1 MKNFITNF
9 RKQKFVSSLNIITL
23 SLGVM
28 VAILVSLW
36 SLRELSFDRFHVNK
50 DRIYRIITHH
60 TYIDKDINVATTFN
74 PYAKQAKETLSFV
87 EDACRVYIHNFDVN
101 INDVWYATPDVLI
114 VESNFFSFF
123 SFPLIEGVPEH
134 VLSSSDKVVI
144 SEDAAA
150 KYFSQQNPIG
160 QIVKFYEQD
169 FVVSGIMKNIPKNS
183 SLQADFVFPLFKMF
197 TYETWHDQ
205 SCNVFLLLHEGV
217 ISDKITSQV
226 QQILNQAAGCDD
238 GCAGTISLESLND
251 LYFDNDLFNEFII
264 RKGNK
269 PLVVIYTLTSLI
281 ILIISCINFANLFV
295 ATSFIRAKTVGIKK
309 CFGAG
314 KNQLLFEFY
323 LETACYVIV
332 SIILGL
338 WLVKLVLPL
347 FNNFTQSS
355 VSIDFTSPLLYGLL
369 TVLIFFTVLLAGSFP
384 ALYMTRFD
392 VTETI
397 SRKFKGKPMSSF
409 QKGLTI
415 FQFSASIVLLLLVVF
430 MRKQVDYMISHDLG
444 FDSEHVVYVYSRPEV
459 NSDFNLLRSELLKE
473 PSIIDIAR
481 KRDFL
486 HSRNMNVTL
495 KKVPTEDEQPLII
508 GDICTVCPH
517 FFDVLGMKYIA
528 GDNPFLNESFLENDI
543 VINER
548 GVEFLGLEQP
558 VGQTISV
565 GGENKTI
572 KGVIKNAY
580 TRSFHH
586 EIEPQVFKKMDD
598 NWSWWSVVYF
608 KISGNPQKALNVIEQ
623 YWKEHDPNYPF
634 TYHFLDDTYKQF
646 YTSEMNAGK
655 VFSFTMLITFIITIS
670 GLFAMSYYA
679 VQRRIREIA
688 LRKVH
693 GASVSDIFVLLNKN
707 LLLLAVIAFV
717 IACPVAYY
725 GLQKWLDDFVVQTSL
740 SLWVFLLTGL
750 IVFIIILI
758 TTGYHTWKVATENPV
773 KALKTE

>member
-28 VAILVSLW
+28 VAVLVSLW
-36 SLRELSFDRFHVNK
+36 SLRELSFDRFHDKK
-50 DRIYRIITHH
+50 DRIYRIITHF
-60 TYIDKDINVATTFN
+60 TYFDRKVATTFN
-74 PYAKQAKETLSFV
+74 FYATQAKETLSFV
-87 EDACRVYIHNFDVN
+87 EDACRVYVQNFDVN
-101 INDVWYATPDVLI
+101 INDAWYPTPDNLI
-114 VESNFFSFF
+114 VDSNFFSFF

-134 VLSSSDKVVI
+134 VLSSPDKVVI
-144 SEDAAA
+144 SEDAAT
-150 KYFSQQNPIG
+150 KYFPQQNPIG
-160 QIVKFYEQD
+160 QIVKFYDQD

-183 SLQADFVFPLFKMF
+183 SLQADFIFPLFKMF
-197 TYETWHDQ
+197 TYGNDQ
-205 SCNVFLLLHEGV
+205 SCNAFLLLHEG
-217 ISDKITSQV
+217 IMADKITGQV

-238 GCAGTISLESLND
+238 EENCAGTISLESLND
-251 LYFDNDLFNEFII
+251 LYFDTDLSNEMII

-269 PLVVIYTLTSLI
+269 SLVIIYMLTSLI

-314 KNQLLFEFY
+314 KNQLMFEFY
-323 LETACYVIV
+323 IETACYVIV

-338 WLVKLVLPL
+338 WFAKLVLPL

-355 VSIDFTSPLLYGLL
+355 LSIDFTSLLLYGLL
-369 TVLIFFTVLLAGSFP
+369 TGLFFFTVLLAGSFP

-392 VTETI
+392 VSETI
-397 SRKFKGKPMSSF
+397 SRKFKGKPMSFF
-409 QKGLTI
+409 QKGLMI
-415 FQFSASIVLLLLVVF
+415 FQFSASIVLLLVVVF
-430 MRKQVDYMISHDLG
+430 MQKQIDYMISHDLG

-459 NSDFNLLRSELLKE
+459 NSDFNLLRNELLKE

-486 HSRNMNVTL
+486 YSRNQTQWVG
-495 KKVPTEDEQPLII
+495 KVFSEDEHFVPM
-508 GDICTVCPH
+508 DITPVSSD
-517 FFDVLGMKYIA
+517 FFDVLGMEFI
-528 GDNPFLNESFLENDI
+528 GENLLNESFLESDV

-548 GVEFLGLEQP
+548 GVELLGLEQP
-558 VGQTISV
+558 VGQTVSV
-565 GGENKTI
+565 GGNDKTI

-586 EIEPQVFKKMDD
+586 EIEPQVFMKMNDD
-598 NWSWWSVVYF
+598 WSWWSVVYF
-608 KISGNPQKALNVIEQ
+608 KISGNPQKALSVIGQ
-623 YWKEHDPNYPF
+623 YWKERDPNYPY
-634 TYHFLDDTYKQF
+634 TYYFMDDTYKQF

-655 VFSFTMLITFIITIS
+655 VFSFTMLITFIITVS
-670 GLFAMSYYA
+670 GLFAMAYYA
-679 VQRRIREIA
+679 IQRRIREIA

-693 GASVSDIFVLLNKN
+693 GASVSDIFVLLNKG
-707 LLLLAVIAFV
+707 LLLLAVISFV
-717 IACPVAYY
+717 IACPVAYF

-750 IVFIIILI
+750 IVFIIILL